1 MLDFLPIVC
10 VRDALSEPP
19 QRLVFWN
26 SKEVLD
32 APLPRFVQRI
42 VEQ

>member
-1 MLDFLPIVC
+1 VFLP
-10 VRDALSEPP
+10 APSLS
-19 QRLVFWN
+19 LKTDVFWN

>member
-1 MLDFLPIVC
+1 MSAGWAIPQPKK
-10 VRDALSEPP
+10 PP
-19 QRLVFWN
+19 QRVVFWN